1 MGDRVT
7 IGTLDE
13 LRRDG
18 CLVGKAGAQP
28 ICVFWSD
35 GTAYALDDRCPH
47 MGFPLHRGSVETGL
61 VTCHWHNAR
70 FDLSSGGTLDPWAD
84 DVRAYPVDIEEDGR
98 VIVVVEPEGDRT
110 EHLLRRLD
118 DGLEQG
124 ITLVVAKAVLGLL
137 DIGVHPSEIVR
148 AGVDFGTRYREAGW
162 GAGLTVLTSMAN
174 VLPHLDRADHGL
186 ALVHGLTFVSRDTR
200 GRAPRF
206 PLLPLGGELPAERL
220 EGWYRR
226 FIETRS
232 SDAAERTLASTVATV
247 DATTVADIMFAA
259 VTDHVFLDGG
269 HTIDFT
275 NKAFEVVDHL
285 GWERAADILPT
296 LVAQTAS
303 ASRSEE
309 RGAWRFPHDLADMIA
324 TAVGSLPERLV
335 AARHDGFEHGSDGV
349 SKLAWSLLSEQP
361 ADVVAAIDEAIVAGI
376 DPEELGRAVAFAA
389 ALRITRFHTQND
401 HGDWDEVHHAFTSA
415 NALHQA
421 LQRAPTPELLR
432 GVYHGALRIYLDRF
446 LNVPA
451 ARLPE
456 PAAAREGDDGADLSE
471 LQSCWDQEGR
481 VDDAGTIIYRYLHA
495 GGDSSRAIATLGRA
509 LLTEDA
515 EFHWFQTYEAS
526 VRQFHAWPAGSEERA
541 LILAGTARFLAAHTP
556 TRRELSQVV
565 RIATR
570 LGRGESLFEES

>member
-1 MGDRVT
+1 MT
-7 IGTLDE
+7 
-13 LRRDG
+13 
-18 CLVGKAGAQP
+18 
-28 ICVFWSD
+28 
-35 GTAYALDDRCPH
+35 
-47 MGFPLHRGSVETGL
+47 
-61 VTCHWHNAR
+61 
-70 FDLSSGGTLDPWAD
+70 
-84 DVRAYPVDIEEDGR
+84 
-98 VIVVVEPEGDRT
+98 VVVEPEGDRT
-110 EHLLRRLD
+110 GYLLRRLD
-118 DGLEQG
+118 EGLEQG
-124 ITLVVAKAVLGLL
+124 ITLVIAKAVLGLL
-137 DIGVHPSEIVR
+137 DNGVHPSDIVR

-186 ALVHGLTFVSRDTR
+186 ALVHGLAFVSRDTR

-206 PLLPLGGELPAERL
+206 PLLPLGGELPANRL

-232 SDAAERTLASTVATV
+232 SDAAERTLASAVATV

-275 NKAFEVVDHL
+275 NKAFEVLDHL
-285 GWERAADILPT
+285 GWERAADVLPT

-309 RGAWRFPHDLADMIA
+309 RGAWRFPHDLAGMIA
-324 TAVGSLPERLV
+324 TAVGSLPERLA

-349 SKLAWSLLSEQP
+349 SKLAWSLLSEEP
-361 ADVVAAIDEAIVAGI
+361 ADVVGAIDEAIVAGI

-421 LQRAPTPELLR
+421 IRRAPTPELLR

-456 PAAAREGDDGADLSE
+456 PAAASEGADGADLSE

-495 GGDSSRAIATLGRA
+495 GGDPSRAIATLGHA

-515 EFHWFQTYEAS
+515 EFHWFQTYEAA
-526 VRQFHAWPAGSEERA
+526 VRQFHAWPAGAEEGA

-570 LGRGESLFEES
+570 LGRGEALFEPS

>member
-7 IGTLDE
+7 IGVLDE

-18 CLVGKAGAQP
+18 CLTGKAGTQP

-35 GTAYALDDRCPH
+35 GSPYALDDRCPH
-47 MGFPLHRGSVETGL
+47 MGFPLHRGSVESGL

-84 DVRAYPVDIEEDGR
+84 DVRAYPVEIDEDDR

-110 EHLLRRLD
+110 EYLLRRLEE
-118 DGLEQG
+118 GLEQG
-124 ITLVVAKAVLGLL
+124 ITLVIAKAVLGLL
-137 DIGVHPSEIVR
+137 DTAVGPSEIMR

-162 GAGLTVLTSMAN
+162 GAGLTVLTAMAN

-186 ALVHGLTFVSRDTR
+186 ALVHGLMFVSRDTR

-206 PLLPLGGELPAERL
+206 PLLPLGGELPADRL

-232 SDAAERTLASTVATV
+232 ADAAERTLASAVATA

-275 NKAFEVVDHL
+275 NKAFEVLEHV

-296 LVAQTAS
+296 LVSQTAS

-309 RGAWRFPHDLADMIA
+309 RGAWRFPHDLSNMIT
-324 TAVGSLPERLV
+324 TAVVSLPERLT
-335 AARHDGFEHGSDGV
+335 ARRDDFDHGGDGV
-349 SKLAWSLLSEQP
+349 SKLAWSLLSEEP
-361 ADVVAAIDEAIVAGI
+361 VDVVAAIDEAITAGI
-376 DPEELGRAVAFAA
+376 DPEALGRAVAYAA

-401 HGDWDEVHHAFTSA
+401 HGDWDEVHHAFTAA

-421 LQRAPTPELLR
+421 LERAPTPELLR

-456 PAAAREGDDGADLSE
+456 PAASSEGADGADLSE
-471 LQSCWDQEGR
+471 LQGCWDQEGR

-495 GGDSSRAIATLGRA
+495 GGDSSRAIATLGHA
-509 LLTEDA
+509 LLSEDA
-515 EFHWFQTYEAS
+515 EFHWFQTYEAA
-526 VRQFHAWPAGSEERA
+526 VRQFHAWPAGSEESA

-570 LGRGESLFEES
+570 LRRGEALFEAS